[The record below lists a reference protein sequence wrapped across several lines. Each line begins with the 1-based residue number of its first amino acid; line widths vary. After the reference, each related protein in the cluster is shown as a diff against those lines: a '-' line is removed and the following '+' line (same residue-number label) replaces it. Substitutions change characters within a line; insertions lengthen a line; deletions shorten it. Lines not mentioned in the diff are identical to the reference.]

1 MNKAFLTIPFPP
13 TLNHNIG
20 RKGARYFQSGEYKS
34 FLSQVGWLWLKA
46 KPQDWSKESRY
57 SVAIELVYNTRRRYD
72 VDNRV
77 KPILDALTHAGTW
90 NDDAQVDEILVVR
103 GEVDKENPH
112 AKIWIEARKP
122 RGLVRKLFNRF
133 CSLFNRPDDY
143 DYYDEDYYKD
153 EEGYYEEEEERA

>member
-20 RKGARYFQSGEYKS
+20 RRGGRYYQSGEYKS
-34 FLSQVGWLWLKA
+34 FLTQVGWLWLKA
-46 KPQDWSKESRY
+46 VPRDWSKESRY
-57 SVAIELVYNTRRRYD
+57 SVVVELIYNTRRRYD

-103 GEVDKENPH
+103 GEVDKERPR
-112 AKIWIEARKP
+112 ALVWIEARKP
-122 RGLVRKLFNRF
+122 QGLMRKVYDWFLKMKKV
-133 CSLFNRPDDY
+133 DDIL
-143 DYYDEDYYKD
+143 D
-153 EEGYYEEEEERA
+153 EEEEERA

>member
-20 RKGARYFQSGEYKS
+20 RKGARYYKSGEYKS

-46 KPQDWSKESRY
+46 KPRDWSKEARY
-57 SVAIELVYNTRRRYD
+57 SVVVELIYNTRRRYD

-77 KPILDALTHAGTW
+77 KPILDALTRAGTW

-112 AKIWIEARKP
+112 AKIWIEAKENTSF
-122 RGLVRKLFNRF
+122 LQKIFERF
-133 CSLFNRPDDY
+133 RFIL
-143 DYYDEDYYKD
+143 EKQT
-153 EEGYYEEEEERA
+153 

>member
-20 RKGARYFQSGEYKS
+20 RRGGRYYQSGEYKS
-34 FLSQVGWLWLKA
+34 FLTQVSWLWLKA
-46 KPQDWSKESRY
+46 VPRDWNKEARY
-57 SVAIELVYNTRRRYD
+57 SVVVELIYNTQRRYD

-103 GEVDKENPH
+103 GEVDKERPR
-112 AKIWIEARKP
+112 ALVWIEARKP
-122 RGLVRKLFNRF
+122 QGLMRKVYDWFLKMKKV
-133 CSLFNRPDDY
+133 DDIL
-143 DYYDEDYYKD
+143 D
-153 EEGYYEEEEERA
+153 EEEEERA

>member
-20 RKGARYFQSGEYKS
+20 RKGGRYFQSGAYKS

-46 KPQDWSKESRY
+46 VPQDWSKESRY
-57 SVAIELVYNTRRRYD
+57 SVVVELIYNTRRRYD

-77 KPILDALTHAGTW
+77 KPILDALTRAGTW

-103 GEVDKENPH
+103 GEVDKERPRAH
-112 AKIWIEARKP
+112 VWIEAKEKP
-122 RGLVRKLFNRF
+122 SFLQKIFERF
-133 CSLFNRPDDY
+133 RFIL
-143 DYYDEDYYKD
+143 EKQT
-153 EEGYYEEEEERA
+153 

>member
-20 RKGARYFQSGEYKS
+20 RRGGRYYQSGEYKS
-34 FLSQVGWLWLKA
+34 FLTQVGWLWLKA

-57 SVAIELVYNTRRRYD
+57 SVVVELIYNTRRRYD

-77 KPILDALTHAGTW
+77 KPILDALTRAGTW

-103 GEVDKENPH
+103 GEVDKERPR
-112 AKIWIEARKP
+112 ALVWIEARKP
-122 RGLVRKLFNRF
+122 QGLMRKVYDWFLKMKKV
-133 CSLFNRPDDY
+133 DDIL
-143 DYYDEDYYKD
+143 DDD
-153 EEGYYEEEEERA
+153 EEEEERA

>member
-20 RKGARYFQSGEYKS
+20 RRGGRYFQSGEYKS
-34 FLSQVGWLWLKA
+34 FLTQVGWIWLKA
-46 KPQDWSKESRY
+46 VPRDWSKESRY
-57 SVAIELVYNTRRRYD
+57 SVVVELIYNTRRRYD

-103 GEVDKENPH
+103 GEVDKERPR
-112 AKIWIEARKP
+112 ALVWIEARKP
-122 RGLVRKLFNRF
+122 QGLMRKLYNWF
-133 CSLFNRPDDY
+133 LKMKKVDDIL
-143 DYYDEDYYKD
+143 D
-153 EEGYYEEEEERA
+153 EEEEERA

>member
-20 RKGARYFQSGEYKS
+20 RRGGRYFQSGEYKN

-46 KPQDWSKESRY
+46 VPMNWSKESRY
-57 SVAIELVYNTRRRYD
+57 SVVVELIYNTRRRYD
-72 VDNRV
+72 VDNRI

-103 GEVDKENPH
+103 GEVDKERPR
-112 AKIWIEARKP
+112 ALVWIEARKP
-122 RGLVRKLFNRF
+122 RGLVRKLFDRF
-133 CSLFNRPDDY
+133 RSLFDRPDDN
-143 DYYDEDYYKD
+143 
-153 EEGYYEEEEERA
+153 EEEEERA

>member
-20 RKGARYFQSGEYKS
+20 RRGGRYFQSGEYKS
-34 FLSQVGWLWLKA
+34 FLTQVGWLWLKA
-46 KPQDWSKESRY
+46 VPRDWSKESRY
-57 SVAIELVYNTRRRYD
+57 SVVVELIYNTRRRYD

-103 GEVDKENPH
+103 GEVDKERPR
-112 AKIWIEARKP
+112 ALVWIEARKP
-122 RGLVRKLFNRF
+122 QGLMRKVYDWFLKMKKV
-133 CSLFNRPDDY
+133 DDIL
-143 DYYDEDYYKD
+143 D
-153 EEGYYEEEEERA
+153 EEEEERA

>member
-20 RKGARYFQSGEYKS
+20 RRGGRYFQSGEYKS

-46 KPQDWSKESRY
+46 VPRDWNKEARY
-57 SVAIELVYNTRRRYD
+57 SVVIELIYNTRRRYD

-77 KPILDALTHAGTW
+77 KPILDALTRAGTW

-103 GEVDKENPH
+103 GDVDKERPR
-112 AKIWIEARKP
+112 ALVWIEARKP
-122 RGLVRKLFNRF
+122 QGLMRKVYDWFLKMKKV
-133 CSLFNRPDDY
+133 DDLL
-143 DYYDEDYYKD
+143 D
-153 EEGYYEEEEERA
+153 EEEEERA

>member
-20 RKGARYFQSGEYKS
+20 RRGGRYFQSGEYKS
-34 FLSQVGWLWLKA
+34 FISQVGWLWLKA
-46 KPQDWSKESRY
+46 VPMNWSKESRY
-57 SVAIELVYNTRRRYD
+57 SVVVELIYNTRRRYD

-103 GEVDKENPH
+103 GEVDKERPR
-112 AKIWIEARKP
+112 AQVWIEAKEKP
-122 RGLVRKLFNRF
+122 SFLQKIFERF
-133 CSLFNRPDDY
+133 RFIL
-143 DYYDEDYYKD
+143 EKQ
-153 EEGYYEEEEERA
+153 A

>member
-20 RKGARYFQSGEYKS
+20 RRGGRYYQSGEYKS
-34 FLSQVGWLWLKA
+34 FLTQVGWLWLKA
-46 KPQDWSKESRY
+46 VPRDWSKESRY
-57 SVAIELVYNTRRRYD
+57 SVVVELIYNTQRRYD

-103 GEVDKENPH
+103 GEVDKERPR
-112 AKIWIEARKP
+112 ALVWIEARKP
-122 RGLVRKLFNRF
+122 QGLMRKVYDWFLKMKKV
-133 CSLFNRPDDY
+133 DDIL
-143 DYYDEDYYKD
+143 D
-153 EEGYYEEEEERA
+153 EEEEERA